1 MEKEKLLR
9 ILNKNIKRQWIGL
22 MIGIISVKGFALS
35 TMDVSAIQTKA
46 LKNAEYYQKD
56 AAILKQLF
64 LEKSHEN
71 FTKAAINQE
80 STQDHLAK
88 FGRVL
93 VFLSFS
99 MPHQSIEE
107 WLLQCK
113 KSGAMP
119 IIRGLQDNSFQK
131 TIQTIRY
138 FADKTNTGMQ
148 IDPVLFKTFNIDKV
162 PAVVYVKNYTCTEA
176 SDCID
181 ASFDSIYG
189 DISLLYA
196 LSKIEMNLS
205 EPHPE
210 LLDAITKLKRGAV

>member
-22 MIGIISVKGFALS
+22 MLGIISIKGLALS

-71 FTKAAINQE
+71 FAKAATNQE

-88 FGRVL
+88 YGRVL

-113 KSGAMP
+113 KSGATP

-131 TIQTIRY
+131 TLQTIRY
-138 FADKTNTGMQ
+138 FADKTHTGMQ
-148 IDPVLFKTFNIDKV
+148 IDPILFKTFNVDKV
-162 PAVVYVKNYTCTEA
+162 PAVVYVKNATCEDS
-176 SDCID
+176 SDCMD

-196 LSKIEMNLS
+196 LSKIEMNLK

-210 LLDAITKLKRGAV
+210 LLEVISKLKRGAV

>member
-1 MEKEKLLR
+1 MGFVLSV
-9 ILNKNIKRQWIGL
+9 
-22 MIGIISVKGFALS
+22 ISVKGLALS
-35 TMDVSAIQTKA
+35 TTDVSEIQTKA
-46 LKNAEYYQKD
+46 SKNAEHYQKD
-56 AAILKQLF
+56 AAILKKLF

-71 FTKAAINQE
+71 FAKAATNQE
-80 STQDHLAK
+80 PTQDHLAK
-88 FGRVL
+88 YGRVL

-113 KSGAMP
+113 KSGATP

-131 TIQTIRY
+131 TLQTIRY

-148 IDPVLFKTFNIDKV
+148 IDPILFKTFNIDKV
-162 PAVVYVKNYTCTEA
+162 PAVVYVKNSTCEDS
-176 SDCID
+176 SDCMD

-196 LSKIEMNLS
+196 LSKIEMNLK

-210 LLDAITKLKRGAV
+210 LLEVISKLKRGAV

>member
-1 MEKEKLLR
+1 MGFVL
-9 ILNKNIKRQWIGL
+9 
-22 MIGIISVKGFALS
+22 GIISIKGLALS
-35 TMDVSAIQTKA
+35 TLGVSAIQTKA
-46 LKNAEYYQKD
+46 LKNAGYYQKD
-56 AAILKQLF
+56 AEILKKLF
-64 LEKSHEN
+64 LEKSYEN
-71 FTKAAINQE
+71 LNKASANQE
-80 STQDHLAK
+80 SAQDHLAK
-88 FGRVL
+88 HGRVL

-113 KSGAMP
+113 KSGATP

-138 FADKTNTGMQ
+138 FSEKTNTGMQ
-148 IDPVLFKTFNIDKV
+148 IDPILFKTFNIEKV
-162 PAVVYVKNYTCTEA
+162 PAVVYVKNSTCAQA